1 MIKAIFL
8 DFEGVV
14 TANGLAMH
22 KGWFP
27 KITKY
32 VSYED
37 MCNRYNKAK
46 LGEISYLE
54 YVKDIPLN
62 KRLMS
67 VTNTTY
73 HKGAKEALKVLSKN
87 VKLYIAS
94 NHTPTFFEKEI
105 KKLNL
110 RKYFKKLFASHKIK
124 LAKPDPKFFK
134 FMLKE
139 TKTSAKESIFVDDA
153 KRNLEI
159 AKQLGFIT
167 VWVNNHN
174 DDKRN
179 LTNFKADYEIE
190 DMKDLIKIV
199 EELNNK
205 K

>member
-8 DFEGVV
+8 DFEGVI

-27 KITKY
+27 KITQY
-32 VSYED
+32 VSYEE
-37 MCNRYNKAK
+37 MCNRYDKAK
-46 LGEISYLE
+46 FGEISYLE

-62 KRLMS
+62 KRLTS

-73 HKGAKEALKVLSKN
+73 HKGAKIALKVLSKKMN
-87 VKLYIAS
+87 LYIAS
-94 NHTPTFFEKEI
+94 NHTPVFFEKEL
-105 KKLNL
+105 KKLNVK
-110 RKYFKKLFASHKIK
+110 KYFKKLFASHKIK
-124 LAKPDPKFFK
+124 LAKPDPKFFQ
-134 FMLKE
+134 FMLKK
-139 TKTSAKESIFVDDA
+139 TKQSAKESIFVDDA

-167 VWVNNHN
+167 VWVNNHI

-179 LTNFKADYEIE
+179 LTKFKADYEIE
-190 DMKDLIKIV
+190 NVKDLITIV
-199 EELNNK
+199 GKLNEK